1 MKFHRDDRAM
11 MLDVLVGVTS
21 MASKVPIIC
30 SSRTLSEKLRSEI
43 IRYPEKAMPMRTKE
57 K

>member
-1 MKFHRDDRAM
+1 M
-11 MLDVLVGVTS
+11 MLEVLVGVTS